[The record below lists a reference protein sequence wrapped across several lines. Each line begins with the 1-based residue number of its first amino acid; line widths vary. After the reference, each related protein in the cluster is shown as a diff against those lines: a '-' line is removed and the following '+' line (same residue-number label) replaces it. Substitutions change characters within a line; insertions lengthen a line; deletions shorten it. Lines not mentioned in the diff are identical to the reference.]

1 MSQLTSI
8 LKKDSTY
15 DRIFAWYID
24 PKRYSLSP
32 KDEEIQK
39 RWSAAWSLL
48 MNYHSLEQAV
58 SVHKQEFDLSRAQAY
73 RDLKQA
79 INLFGNVTKTEKEG
93 RRHVLYEYSMKV
105 FQLALK
111 KGDLETSGKMI
122 ERMSKLM
129 RLDAD
134 DTDMV
139 NPDKLEASEYK
150 IALPKVVKD
159 QLLALIAKGYVDL
172 NGSIEDI
179 SFEELEE
186 SHEKDS

>member
-1 MSQLTSI
+1 MPQLTSI

-24 PKRYSLSP
+24 PDRYSLSK
-32 KDEEIQK
+32 KDAEIQK

-58 SVHKQEFDLSRAQAY
+58 AVHMQEFDISRAQAY

-79 INLFGNVTKTEKEG
+79 VNLFGNVTKTEKEG
-93 RRHVLYEYSMKV
+93 RRYVLYEYSMKV

-111 KGDLETSGKMI
+111 KGDLETSGRMI

-134 DTDMV
+134 ETDMV

-150 IALPKVVKD
+150 ISLPKVVRD

-172 NGSIEDI
+172 NGGIEDI
-179 SFEELEE
+179 SFEELEDSDEKE
-186 SHEKDS
+186 S